1 MTLEKSSSSSGL
13 TTVGEFLLLRVTQ
26 LGPGLGLAC
35 RPNTTSC
42 SCVPSFRLELCGA
55 RIYIRAR
62 NKDPHEG
69 S

>member
-42 SCVPSFRLELCGA
+42 SCVPSFRLELYGA
-55 RIYIRAR
+55 RIY
-62 NKDPHEG
+62 
-69 S
+69 